1 MLEPSPDLTNRPS
14 ARERFRCALRWF
26 GQALVV
32 APFALALV
40 GIVANRLP
48 SGAMDQFPISVHLPS
63 VLVGA
68 LGCLPLFAL
77 VPLITAAIPWLD
89 RGRPGVLLLSVLLSI
104 PAVLTALAVH
114 DSLPAAPAF
123 IVAIASIATP
133 RLVSRSL
140 YPGVFTS
147 AHR

>member
-1 MLEPSPDLTNRPS
+1 
-14 ARERFRCALRWF
+14 
-26 GQALVV
+26 
-32 APFALALV
+32 
-40 GIVANRLP
+40 
-48 SGAMDQFPISVHLPS
+48 MDQFPISVHLPS